1 MIPLL
6 SARLATTRLV
16 LIAPP
21 AGTDV
26 INGARKQASQH
37 DHNTTMQM
45 NLLCSTLKAKTPLE
59 QTN

>member
-1 MIPLL
+1 VIPLL

-21 AGTDV
+21 AGTDI

-37 DHNTTMQM
+37 NHKE
-45 NLLCSTLKAKTPLE
+45 LCK
-59 QTN
+59 